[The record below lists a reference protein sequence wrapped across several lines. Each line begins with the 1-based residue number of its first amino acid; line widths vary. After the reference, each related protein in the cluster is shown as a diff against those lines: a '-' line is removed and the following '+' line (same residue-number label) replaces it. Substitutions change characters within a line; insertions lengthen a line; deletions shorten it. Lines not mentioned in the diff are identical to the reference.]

1 MANFL
6 RLVVLSCVAL
16 VALSAAVSA
25 LEASDRES
33 LRPGFRHRFLAT
45 LGRPFRWFR
54 RHSQVARGPR
64 VALNVVYLKPM
75 GTRQCSTGEFTV
87 VVHGTRLANATLGD
101 LQASLAR
108 TFASSLNEPS
118 SVLAIRR
125 WTWRDRI
132 LLRLMLNR
140 RVIRIGTGL
149 PSSTPLSQVAK
160 GRLLLF
166 VRKVTPTSSC
176 RGAALDPR
184 PLFGVPKV
192 GLQDKYTLHV
202 SMDVLGLTPKDPS
215 QQGEAT
221 TPAGERV
228 SSYQAA
234 QILLEGLPSFAI
246 GDFGSA
252 TASLRK
258 RPRKARDA
266 SLDRKVYTPSASQLA
281 LLLPSTTYFG
291 VDVTSVE
298 DATFRIPV
306 STARLVPSSS
316 MSYICT
322 GSQSHRLTHTG
333 MNTLEEGVRGLGKKN
348 KVNAGAEL
356 LLSLLA
362 ARKPVA
368 GVSEQDPTVILLQL
382 WRHPDGSET
391 WQETPL
397 IWEFPNTL
405 EAFEEAVESRAGI
418 VSRITANSRRIGK
431 MAGWIVSR
439 SFSRR
444 FIRTLIQKHNINM
457 EEAFSMSD
465 PDSRHSAAEFRN
477 LQEFFTRPINYMIY
491 RDMDPRA
498 SIMSPA
504 DSLVQNVYAIRPN
517 SQGLITHQ
525 IIPQVKSMSF
535 NLQEFLFGPREVP
548 PLQLQSP
555 QNRLFVSIHYLAPS
569 DYHRVHSP
577 ADWTVTSQTYIPGC
591 TPSVSRKNL
600 ESGDLLQK
608 YERTALVGHWDPE
621 NKGQQ
626 LFFSVTMVAAM
637 FVGGLH
643 LSWEEEP
650 LGAQMRL
657 GSCTRYTET
666 FEKQVNVPLCASQEL
681 GAFRFGSTVVMIF
694 EAPGDFDMTSLGQCS
709 HVAAG
714 QPAGYLGQGLRR
726 PLQERCNAFRGNFDS
741 SFQFL
746 QHLKKTPDHDEVLK
760 ENTLAPRAW
769 REEPGRVWREIVR
782 ATERGLL
789 YGFPLSRYLL
799 NRWAL
804 QNDNMGE
811 VVLGQPAVLQQGVDG
826 SDVVIR
832 EGFRCFATQNKTQM
846 RLEMMGRQSQVSLF
860 VRVSQ
865 DEQLLFH
872 HPFYGCTGNEKL
884 GKLVQ
889 GIHASWTLQPEHA
902 VLLTLKVSTG
912 SKQDDGRTLRVVNST
927 ILVQTEPCQGGWE
940 DSRVGTTST
949 TCVVRTVEKREDSSS
964 ETALTNEDL

>member
-1 MANFL
+1 
-6 RLVVLSCVAL
+6 
-16 VALSAAVSA
+16 
-25 LEASDRES
+25 
-33 LRPGFRHRFLAT
+33 
-45 LGRPFRWFR
+45 
-54 RHSQVARGPR
+54 
-64 VALNVVYLKPM
+64 
-75 GTRQCSTGEFTV
+75 
-87 VVHGTRLANATLGD
+87 
-101 LQASLAR
+101 
-108 TFASSLNEPS
+108 
-118 SVLAIRR
+118 
-125 WTWRDRI
+125 
-132 LLRLMLNR
+132 MLNR

-405 EAFEEAVESRAGI
+405 EAFEEAVD
-418 VSRITANSRRIGK
+418 
-431 MAGWIVSR
+431 
-439 SFSRR
+439 
-444 FIRTLIQKHNINM
+444 M

-525 IIPQVKSMSF
+525 IIPQ
-535 NLQEFLFGPREVP
+535 
-548 PLQLQSP
+548 
-555 QNRLFVSIHYLAPS
+555 
-569 DYHRVHSP
+569 
-577 ADWTVTSQTYIPGC
+577 
-591 TPSVSRKNL
+591 VSRKNL